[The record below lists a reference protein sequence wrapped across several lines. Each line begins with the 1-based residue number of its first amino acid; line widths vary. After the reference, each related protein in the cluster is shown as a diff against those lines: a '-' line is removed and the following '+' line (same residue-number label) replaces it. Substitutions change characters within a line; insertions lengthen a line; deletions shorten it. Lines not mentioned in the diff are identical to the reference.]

1 MLSTYSMLLPPT
13 EQIHLFQG
21 KIWVYD
27 VGEQLALPQP
37 DEWSKFAYT
46 LHDIKNNQTEDDF
59 DTKMASMGSSS
70 MSSGAASMMHPS
82 LMASMPPGMGGGGS
96 GPGSL
101 SSLPSMGSPLR

>member
-1 MLSTYSMLLPPT
+1 M
-13 EQIHLFQG
+13 QG

-37 DEWSKFAYT
+37 DEWNKFAYA

-59 DTKMASMGSSS
+59 DTKMASMGS

-82 LMASMPPGMGGGGS
+82 LMASMPPGVGSGGS

>member
-1 MLSTYSMLLPPT
+1 MTLSKRINP
-13 EQIHLFQG
+13 FQG

-82 LMASMPPGMGGGGS
+82 LMASMPPAVSGGS

>member
-1 MLSTYSMLLPPT
+1 M
-13 EQIHLFQG
+13 QG

-37 DEWSKFAYT
+37 DEWNKFAYA

-59 DTKMASMGSSS
+59 DTKMASMGS

-82 LMASMPPGMGGGGS
+82 LMASMPPGVGS
-96 GPGSL
+96 GDPKWARRSCADTSTT
-101 SSLPSMGSPLR
+101 SSP